1 ELRTVLLRVPQ
12 VCFLTWVL
20 GFLFRPVLSE
30 NSRLITENEEPY
42 SYGLVVSF
50 AGVSAGAAPLMYMIF
65 FVPPPQVPTTLPSAS
80 LSLSTM
86 SSVYDFTP
94 FASSFAAISVFNS
107 SQGFAAC
114 ACAHTGTN
122 NSTPTVAN
130 NFMVRSPSS
139 GSPARPAAYHTLPR
153 GSVIHACPEPRRVR
167 LKSHPKNRNSPN
179 SFFPRLS
186 ALV

>member
-80 LSLSTM
+80 LSTM

-122 NSTPTVAN
+122 KSTPTAAN
-130 NFMVRSPSS
+130 IFIVSSPLSE
-139 GSPARPAAYHTLPR
+139 SPTRPAAYHAFTAR
-153 GSVIHACPEPRRVR
+153 ARS
-167 LKSHPKNRNSPN
+167 
-179 SFFPRLS
+179 
-186 ALV
+186 